1 VQLPKYCK
9 EHVAVF
15 NFICTNNKST
25 KNASVR
31 LLLCHTSENMVY
43 SLILNITVTVEKT
56 HKSEWAM
63 GQNIAKN
70 IWQSSVWAVLAQKY
84 WKCESKTFTLPHKRE
99 YGLQPYL
106 EYSRNCW
113 KSHKPQWRM
122 NQNIWQFLI
131 WAVLTKKSIKD
142 ARVLLSF
149 CHTSE
154 NTVCWSL
161 EVFACS
167 RNSWKN
173 TQATMCRGQNIAKNM

>member
-1 VQLPKYCK
+1 MLKYPK
-9 EHVAVF
+9 EH
-15 NFICTNNKST
+15 
-25 KNASVR
+25 
-31 LLLCHTSENMVY
+31 L
-43 SLILNITVTVEKT
+43 TVVGLSRVNRK
-56 HKSEWAM
+56 
-63 GQNIAKN
+63 
-70 IWQSSVWAVLAQKY
+70 KY
-84 WKCESKTFTLPHKRE
+84 WKCESNAFILPHKRE

-122 NQNIWQFLI
+122 GQNFANDIWQFLI
-131 WAVLTKKSIKD
+131 WAVLTEKSIKD

-154 NTVCWSL
+154 TTVYWSL

-173 TQATMCRGQNIAKNM
+173 TQARMCRGQNIAKNMYLFFILAVLTEKAVKMRA